1 MSEVYVNKKGARR
14 VRSGHLWIYKSDVL
28 KAEARGGEIVSV
40 FDEGKNFVG
49 KAFYSDSSE
58 ITLRI
63 FTTEDEKIDKEFWR
77 KKICEAAA
85 RRGAN
90 RKNELTIDNSQFTTN
105 ARRLVY
111 SEGDLIP
118 SLIVDDYDGIFVIQ
132 TLSQG
137 TDALKQTF
145 VEILNEEFSPRA
157 IVERNDVRVRGREN
171 LPEIAGILDGA
182 VSDEVIIE
190 QDGVKF
196 YVAPLGGQKTGSFLD
211 QRENHRAIRNY
222 AFGRALD
229 CFTFNGGFALN
240 LAKTCDE
247 VLAIDISQDAIN
259 LAQRNADLN
268 DVRNINFQTANVFD
282 ALRELEKSGEK
293 FDCVV
298 LDPPAF
304 VKSRA
309 ALKSAARGYKEI
321 NLRALKL
328 LNKNGIL
335 ATCSCSFHFS
345 EELFLQTVEEAAR
358 DAKRRVQLLEK
369 RMQARDHPVLLGV
382 PETYYL
388 KCFILRVIE

>member
-1 MSEVYVNKKGARR
+1 MSKVYVNKKGARR

-28 KAEARGGEIVSV
+28 TAEARGGEVVSV

-63 FTTEDEKIDKEFWR
+63 FTTEDERIDKEFWR
-77 KKICEAAA
+77 KKICDAAA
-85 RRGAN
+85 RRSAD
-90 RKNELTIDNSQFTTN
+90 RKNEFIIHDSPPTTN

-118 SLIVDDYDGIFVIQ
+118 SLIVDDYNGIFVIQ

-137 TDALKQTF
+137 ADALKQTF
-145 VEILNEEFSPRA
+145 VEILTEEFSPRA
-157 IVERNDVRVRGREN
+157 IIERNDVRVRGREN
-171 LPEIAGILDGA
+171 LPEIAGVLDG
-182 VSDEVIIE
+182 ELPNEIIIK
-190 QDGVKF
+190 QDGIKF

-211 QRENHRAIRNY
+211 QRENHLAIRNY

-240 LAKTCDE
+240 LSKVCDE
-247 VLAIDISQDAIN
+247 VTAIDISADAIN
-259 LAQRNADLN
+259 LARRNADLN
-268 DVRNINFQTANVFD
+268 EIKNINFQTANVFD
-282 ALRELEKSGEK
+282 ALREMEKSGAK
-293 FDCVV
+293 FDTIV

-388 KCFILRVIE
+388 KCFVFAL